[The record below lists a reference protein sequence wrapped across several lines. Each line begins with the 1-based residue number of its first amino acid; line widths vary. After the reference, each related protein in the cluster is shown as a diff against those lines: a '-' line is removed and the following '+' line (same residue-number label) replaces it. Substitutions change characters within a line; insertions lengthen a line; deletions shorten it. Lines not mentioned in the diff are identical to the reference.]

1 MAFPALVKIL
11 GNMASKAAVAKSKG
25 SDKKKKPKINKEK
38 LFQRKPAQPQDGET
52 FVYSGREVS
61 AKSKVISTSAIDK
74 AKNLSN
80 QKENTS
86 SYIKKALDSINSVA
100 GSIWE
105 SLKSRNKSEK
115 GKSKRQSLPR
125 RMASSI
131 FSAPLRIGKKLVTPL
146 IKHSTKFFGSI
157 MMGIGALVLVTYIDE
172 IMGIFKMI
180 VKVVGAGARL
190 LVGIFNFMID
200 KIYPA
205 VALFLPKAKQAKQN
219 VESLK
224 ELEKEI
230 DKSEKEMKDNGKK
243 DENVSDS
250 GKDTKTITKS
260 ETITKKSNAVAK
272 GGQVTS
278 GNMTNDQ
285 VVDNRIK
292 VLEFKRDSRLT
303 PAWQKKSLQEQIN
316 RIEKNRATGGYEVV
330 SSEDYQ
336 KQVKEGKAFDFNQ
349 GGLVQNF
356 NQGGI
361 VTDPEEKKQQED
373 YMLKWVNK
381 ERVEFLGLPPLKKLT
396 YADGVELTKMM
407 GPEYYGGGIE
417 EKSNTDSNFDTMTK
431 SAWKTKSRGNETL
444 FRGSKGM
451 LTEEDK
457 QNYLASNPQARLAQ
471 SLHQQLE
478 LDALGMDISATSKMN
493 EGGLVRGKGGVDK
506 IRANLTQGEFV
517 ISAPAVRKF
526 GVETFKA
533 MNAAAGSSS
542 IPTISMDGSINAK
555 DGAYIGDE
563 KHVGKEWGED
573 TPKLVEVIGPSLM
586 QWMKMQNEQV
596 EGNPDAY
603 GGIKLTMD
611 RDGKMPNF
619 GKFIA
624 DMSEQGFNQAVD
636 SIRSNEAME
645 PPVKEAVLK
654 KMSWIKQETL
664 RNPNFKSD
672 IAFDINKDIPGTQAN
687 RILIAAQQDTTSPAA
702 KAGFSY
708 VERARLLNRTENKKK
723 ITEQIKNVSVDTEDD
738 SEEED
743 LNIPLP
749 PSNQG
754 GGISGK
760 SSSPQATFIPI
771 KIDNIGELT
780 KQALYKE

>member
-1 MAFPALVKIL
+1 MAFPALLKIL
-11 GNMASKAAVAKSKG
+11 GNMASKAAASKSKG
-25 SDKKKKPKINKEK
+25 SDKKKKSKINKEK

-61 AKSKVISTSAIDK
+61 AKSKVISASAIDK

-86 SYIKKALDSINSVA
+86 NYIKKALDSINSVA

-125 RMASSI
+125 RISSSI
-131 FSAPLRIGKKLVTPL
+131 FSAPLRIGKNLVTPL

-205 VALFLPKAKQAKQN
+205 VALFLPKEKQVKQS
-219 VESLK
+219 VEGLK

-260 ETITKKSNAVAK
+260 ETITKKSNAVVE
-272 GGQVTS
+272 GGKVTS

-381 ERVEFLGLPPLKKLT
+381 ERTEFLGLPPLKKLT

-407 GPEYYGGGIE
+407 GPGPKVRETSDTNSDFGTGI
-417 EKSNTDSNFDTMTK
+417 KST
-431 SAWKTKSRGNETL
+431 WKTKSRGNETI
-444 FRGSKGM
+444 FKGSLGL

-457 QNYLASNPQARLAQ
+457 QQYLASNPQARFAQ
-471 SLHQQLE
+471 NLQQQIE
-478 LDALGMDISATSKMN
+478 MDNLGADISETAKMN
-493 EGGLVRGKGGVDK
+493 EGGLVRGKGGVDQ

-517 ISAPAVRKF
+517 VSAPAVRKF

-619 GKFIA
+619 GKFVA

-723 ITEQIKNVSVDTEDD
+723 ITEQIKNVSVDIEDD
-738 SEEED
+738 SEGED

-754 GGISGK
+754 GGGASAAGAAAAK
-760 SSSPQATFIPI
+760 ATFIPI

>member
-11 GNMASKAAVAKSKG
+11 GNMASKSVMAKSKG

-38 LFQRKPAQPQDGET
+38 LFQRKPVQSQDGET

-61 AKSKVISTSAIDK
+61 VKSKVISTSEIDK

-80 QKENTS
+80 QKENS
-86 SYIKKALDSINSVA
+86 PNYIKKALDSINSVA

-115 GKSKRQSLPR
+115 GKSKRQSLPKR
-125 RMASSI
+125 IASSI
-131 FSAPLRIGKKLVTPL
+131 FSAPIRIGKKLVTPL

-205 VALFLPKAKQAKQN
+205 VALFLPKEKQVKQS
-219 VESLK
+219 VEGLK

-230 DKSEKEMKDNGKK
+230 DKSEKEMKDNGTK

-260 ETITKKSNAVAK
+260 ETITKKSNAVVE
-272 GGQVTS
+272 GGKVTS

-381 ERVEFLGLPPLKKLT
+381 ERTEFLGLPPLKKLT

-407 GPEYYGGGIE
+407 GPGPKVRETSDTNSDFGTGI
-417 EKSNTDSNFDTMTK
+417 KST
-431 SAWKTKSRGNETL
+431 WKTKSRGNETI
-444 FRGSKGM
+444 FKGSLGL

-457 QNYLASNPQARLAQ
+457 QQYLASNPQARFAQ
-471 SLHQQLE
+471 NLQQQIE
-478 LDALGMDISATSKMN
+478 MDNLGADISETAKMN
-493 EGGLVRGKGGVDK
+493 EGGLVRGKGGVDQ

-517 ISAPAVRKF
+517 VSAPAVRKF

-563 KHVGKEWGED
+563 KYVGKEWGED

-619 GKFIA
+619 GKFVA

-723 ITEQIKNVSVDTEDD
+723 ITEQIKNVSVDIEDD
-738 SEEED
+738 SEGED

-754 GGISGK
+754 GGASAVGAAVAK
-760 SSSPQATFIPI
+760 ATFIPI